1 MSADR
6 AATINCH
13 MFIVLLYVDVTVM
26 HHLLL
31 SNKEYDT
38 MTVNCTCVMLF
49 IVKRFGLN
57 FLVEELKNPDRSVTT
72 LSNKMHFRSSYL
84 FCISTARIC

>member
-1 MSADR
+1 
-6 AATINCH
+6 
-13 MFIVLLYVDVTVM
+13 
-26 HHLLL
+26 
-31 SNKEYDT
+31 

-49 IVKRFGLN
+49 IVKRFSLN